1 LADAHFLLLEP
12 SPVYPVHEA
21 QASEHDPVILGE
33 QFDLG
38 LNGLQLKNS
47 LFRSISPNVP
57 SLLAFATFFLDN
69 NPFYYP
75 LTIYLWDL
83 A

>member
-1 LADAHFLLLEP
+1 LRGRSLIALADAHFLLLEP

-47 LFRSISPNVP
+47 LF
-57 SLLAFATFFLDN
+57 
-69 NPFYYP
+69 
-75 LTIYLWDL
+75 
-83 A
+83 